1 MTLWGVQSAQK
12 TRPQYLDKGWAGQ
25 VRGGG
30 RRGAL
35 HLQWCLRLNMEK
47 DAAHCAKVTTT
58 EETKGVLCCDDDRG
72 KKRENKGAGGKP
84 ASTL

>member
-1 MTLWGVQSAQK
+1 
-12 TRPQYLDKGWAGQ
+12 
-25 VRGGG
+25 
-30 RRGAL
+30 
-35 HLQWCLRLNMEK
+35 MEK